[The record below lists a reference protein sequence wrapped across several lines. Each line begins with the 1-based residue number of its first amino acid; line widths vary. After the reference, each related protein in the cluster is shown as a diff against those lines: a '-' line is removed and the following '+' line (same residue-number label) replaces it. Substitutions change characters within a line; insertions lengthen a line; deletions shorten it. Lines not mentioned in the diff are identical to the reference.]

1 MEPFNQ
7 ILSGIADVGDH
18 SQLMGEEWTKDQFQK
33 MALVIGQAAVS
44 KSYLQGLQQM
54 VDAFAGRPGQ
64 QGRVVAGLLNNTVP
78 LAGLR
83 NEIGKLFTP
92 HMKELGSGWQDA
104 IRNRN
109 LITENIA
116 GGNAL
121 PTKYDMLNG
130 QPVRDYDFVTRMWKA
145 VIPIPLNLDQGPGRK
160 LLFESGYDLR
170 MSTYYGPDGT
180 DLTEQPEV
188 RSMYQIYIGNQNL
201 ELQLNKL
208 AADPRI
214 QASVA
219 RMIKDRNSGR
229 RDIEPMQAYF
239 HNVKI
244 KQLFNNARRVAWAK
258 MRQDLDVQNLM
269 DEQRRRKLAYQK
281 SLKETSYLLQMNK

>member
-7 ILSGIADVGDH
+7 ILSAIADIGDH
-18 SQLMGEEWTKDQFQK
+18 NQLMGEEWTKDQFQK
-33 MALVIGQAAVS
+33 LSLVVAQAAVS

-54 VDAFAGRPGQ
+54 VDVFAGRPGQ
-64 QGRVVAGLLNNTVP
+64 QNRVIGGLLNNTVP

-83 NEIGKLFTP
+83 NEIGKLFNP

-109 LITENIA
+109 LLSEGLA
-116 GGNAL
+116 GEPL

-130 QPVRDYDFVTRMWKA
+130 QPVRDYDFVTRMWNMF
-145 VIPIPLNLDQGPGRK
+145 IPIPLNLDQGPGRK
-160 LLFESGYDLR
+160 LLFESGYDLK

-180 DLTEQPEV
+180 DLTEQPQV
-188 RSMYQIYIGNQNL
+188 RSMFQKKIGERNL

-208 AADPRI
+208 ADDPRI
-214 QASVA
+214 QASIA
-219 RMIKDRNSGR
+219 EMQADLRAGNRHM
-229 RDIEPMQAYF
+229 EPMKAYF

-244 KQLFNNARRVAWAK
+244 QQIFNRARREAWAEL
-258 MRQDLDVQNLM
+258 QQEADVKYLM
-269 DEQRRRKLAYQK
+269 EQQRKRKLENQR
-281 SLKETSYLLQMNK
+281 SLNETSSLLKMSK

>member
-1 MEPFNQ
+1 
-7 ILSGIADVGDH
+7 
-18 SQLMGEEWTKDQFQK
+18 
-33 MALVIGQAAVS
+33 
-44 KSYLQGLQQM
+44 M

-130 QPVRDYDFVTRMWKA
+130 QPVRDYDFVTRMWNA
-145 VIPIPLNLDQGPGRK
+145 VIPIPLSNER
-160 LLFESGYDLR
+160 LL
-170 MSTYYGPDGT
+170 
-180 DLTEQPEV
+180 
-188 RSMYQIYIGNQNL
+188 
-201 ELQLNKL
+201 
-208 AADPRI
+208 
-214 QASVA
+214 
-219 RMIKDRNSGR
+219 
-229 RDIEPMQAYF
+229 
-239 HNVKI
+239 
-244 KQLFNNARRVAWAK
+244 
-258 MRQDLDVQNLM
+258 
-269 DEQRRRKLAYQK
+269 
-281 SLKETSYLLQMNK
+281 